1 MGDFDKSILRGDVPI
16 PETIA
21 TEVIQEAVKQGI
33 VLNRARKV
41 PMSTKTYKQP
51 VLSTLPEAYWVNGDT
66 GLKKTTKMS
75 YRIPVMTAEEL
86 AAIAVIPDAVF
97 DDTNIDL
104 WAALKPLIAE
114 SIALKI
120 DQAAIFGVDKPAS
133 WPTALVP
140 GAVAAGNVVA
150 AGGSTA
156 VAGDLGVDVA
166 KLGIKI
172 ASNSGYKMRGFVA
185 PLGFEWQMLAL
196 RDADGKPLY
205 DSASQALYGR
215 YPVDEMEAGGWA
227 DTTPD
232 TLMVGVDWDKCFVGV
247 RQDIT
252 IKMLDQAVLSDAD
265 GNIIINL
272 AQQDAKAMRIVFR
285 PGFQIFNPATRL
297 TEDTAKLYP
306 AGVIRAAA

>member
-66 GLKKTTKMS
+66 GLKKTTKVA

-104 WAALKPLIAE
+104 WAALRPLIAE
-114 SIALKI
+114 AISVKI
-120 DQAAIFGVDKPAS
+120 DQAALFGVDKPAT

-140 GAVAAGNVVA
+140 GAVAAGNTVTA
-150 AGGSTA
+150 AGSTI
-156 VAGDLGVDVA
+156 VADDLGVDVA
-166 KLGIKI
+166 KLAKKV
-172 ASNSGYKMRGFVA
+172 ATNSGYSVSGFVA
-185 PLGFEWQMLAL
+185 PNGFEWDMLAL
-196 RDADGKPLY
+196 RDGDGRPLY
-205 DSASQALYGR
+205 DAASRALYGR
-215 YPVDEMEAGGWA
+215 YPVDEVKNGAWQ
-227 DTTPD
+227 DTTPA
-232 TLMVGVDWDKCFVGV
+232 TKLLAVDWDKVFVGI

-252 IKMLDQAVLSDAD
+252 IKILDQAVLTDETGAV
-265 GNIIINL
+265 IINL
-272 AQQDAKAMRIVFR
+272 AQQDAKAMRVVFR
-285 PGFQIFNPATRL
+285 PGFQIFNPVTR
-297 TEDTAKLYP
+297 TQSDQTKLFP
-306 AGVIRAAA
+306 AGVIRGA